1 MTTADENLGHRD
13 DHVSLDGVSL
23 TLGDGT
29 RVTRAAKPLGTG
41 GQGSVWRLNERADL
55 AAKIYDRVPDG
66 AQLRRLTAMLR
77 ADPLAGERLAPGQP
91 PMLVWP
97 VDLIEAGGSPVGYGM
112 PYLDPAAHTQ
122 LSGLLQ
128 KGVRLRRFGGRAHWK
143 FLLAVASNLAYMTA
157 ELHQQGFVV
166 GDLSSAN
173 AVVDRNGFVTFLDCD
188 SFAFTDTLTGESFGC
203 EVFTDDYASPER
215 QRGEPP
221 TRQADDF
228 ALAVLVYQ
236 LLTGGNHPFDG
247 APLYGAAEATRKD
260 NIASGTSFL
269 VEPGRVKV
277 PAQLLAPE
285 VLPPRLVELA
295 RRTFGPG
302 MRDPRRRPSSA
313 VWLDALD
320 EARDAV
326 VQCANVPE
334 HHYGGHLTACP
345 WCGRRSAGQ
354 PDPFVAGPGR
364 NSGAGGAAGASA
376 GTKDSASVPLG
387 SVPRPGRSPG
397 SGTASGSGTPPSSG
411 TRAGSGTRAAS
422 GTRAG
427 SGTSAGAGASGAS
440 RASGAAA
447 GPSAGAPTAG
457 AAPSGGSAGT
467 SVPPPPSGTSPTAP
481 HPPGTA
487 PSGDEPAATPAT
499 KPLTNGEI
507 ALGCVALLILVGIV
521 AAVIWGVVAL
531 VQALWP

>member
-1 MTTADENLGHRD
+1 MTTADENRGHRD
-13 DHVSLDGVSL
+13 DHLSLDGLSL
-23 TLGDGT
+23 ALGDGT
-29 RVTRAAKPLGTG
+29 RVTRVAKPLGTG

-55 AAKIYDRVPDG
+55 AAKIYNRTPDG

-97 VDLIEAGGSPVGYGM
+97 VDTIEAGGSPIGYGM

-128 KGVRLRRFGGRAHWK
+128 KPVRLRRFEGRAHWK

-188 SFAFTDTLTGESFGC
+188 SFAFTDALTGESFGC

-221 TRQADDF
+221 TRHADDF

-236 LLTGGNHPFDG
+236 LITGGNHPFDG

-260 NIASGTSFL
+260 NIMSGTSFL
-269 VEPGRVKV
+269 VEPDRVRV
-277 PAQLLAPE
+277 PAQLLPPE

-302 MRDPRRRPSSA
+302 IRDPRRRPSSA

-320 EARDAV
+320 DARESV
-326 VQCANVPE
+326 VQCADAAD
-334 HHYGGHLTACP
+334 HHYAGHLTACP

-364 NSGAGGAAGASA
+364 STGAGAPAGASA
-376 GTKDSASVPLG
+376 GTKDSVFVPLG
-387 SVPRPGRSPG
+387 SVPRPAAP
-397 SGTASGSGTPPSSG
+397 SGSGAPAGPGTPSG
-411 TRAGSGTRAAS
+411 ASARPGAS
-422 GTRAG
+422 GTPRT
-427 SGTSAGAGASGAS
+427 SGTSRTS
-440 RASGAAA
+440 
-447 GPSAGAPTAG
+447 GPSAGPSTSAPPGGTAPPG
-457 AAPSGGSAGT
+457 GGSKA
-467 SVPPPPSGTSPTAP
+467 SVPPPRTATP
-481 HPPGTA
+481 QTGSNPPG
-487 PSGDEPAATPAT
+487 PVPQGVEPAAVPET
-499 KPLTNGEI
+499 KPLTKGEI
-507 ALGCVALLILVGIV
+507 ALGCAALLILGGIV
-521 AAVIWGVVAL
+521 AALIWGVYAL
-531 VQALWP
+531 VQTIWP

>member
-1 MTTADENLGHRD
+1 MTTADENRGHRD

-23 TLGDGT
+23 ALGDGT

-55 AAKIYDRVPDG
+55 AAKIYNRVPDG

-128 KGVRLRRFGGRAHWK
+128 KPVRLRRFEGRAHWK

-188 SFAFTDTLTGESFGC
+188 SFAFTDALTGESFGC

-247 APLYGAAEATRKD
+247 APLYGAPEATRKD

-269 VEPGRVKV
+269 VEPGRVRT

-326 VQCANVPE
+326 VQCGDVPDH

-364 NSGAGGAAGASA
+364 SSGAGGAAGASA
-376 GTKDSASVPLG
+376 GAKESASVPHG
-387 SVPRPGRSPG
+387 SVPRPGPPPG
-397 SGTASGSGTPPSSG
+397 SGAP
-411 TRAGSGTRAAS
+411 
-422 GTRAG
+422 
-427 SGTSAGAGASGAS
+427 AGAGAPGTPRTSRTASTSRTTGTS
-440 RASGAAA
+440 RASGASA
-447 GPSAGAPTAG
+447 GPAASVPTAG
-457 AAPSGGSAGT
+457 PAPSGGSAGA
-467 SVPPPPSGTSPTAP
+467 SVPPPRPGTPPTATNP
-481 HPPGTA
+481 YSA
-487 PSGDEPAATPAT
+487 ASSGDEPATPAT
-499 KPLTNGEI
+499 KPLSRGET
-507 ALGCVALLILVGIV
+507 ALGCVALLVLVGIV
-521 AAVIWGVVAL
+521 GAVIWGVIAL
-531 VQALWP
+531 VQAVWP

>member
-1 MTTADENLGHRD
+1 MTTADENREHI
-13 DHVSLDGVSL
+13 SLDGLSL
-23 TLGDGT
+23 ALGDGT
-29 RVTRAAKPLGTG
+29 RVTRVPKPLGMG

-55 AAKIYDRVPDG
+55 AAKIYDRIPDG

-97 VDLIEAGGSPVGYGM
+97 VDTIEAAGSAIGYGM

-128 KGVRLRRFGGRAHWK
+128 KPVRLRRFEGRAHWK

-173 AVVDRNGFVTFLDCD
+173 AVVDGNGYVTFLDCD
-188 SFAFTDTLTGESFGC
+188 SFAFTDKLTGESFGC

-236 LLTGGNHPFDG
+236 LVTGGNHPFDG
-247 APLYGAAEATRKD
+247 APLYGAPEATRKD
-260 NIASGTSFL
+260 NIVSGTSFL
-269 VEPGRVKV
+269 VDPDRVRV

-320 EARDAV
+320 EARETV
-326 VQCANVPE
+326 VQCADVPD

-345 WCGRRSAGQ
+345 WCGRRAAGQ
-354 PDPFVAGPGR
+354 PDPFVAGPRR
-364 NSGAGGAAGASA
+364 NSGAGGAAGAKESVF
-376 GTKDSASVPLG
+376 VPLG
-387 SVPRPGRSPG
+387 SVPRPGGP
-397 SGTASGSGTPPSSG
+397 
-411 TRAGSGTRAAS
+411 AGSGAPAAS
-422 GTRAG
+422 GASARP
-427 SGTSAGAGASGAS
+427 GTSARPGASGAS
-440 RASGAAA
+440 RASGASS
-447 GPSAGAPTAG
+447 GPSASVPTAG
-457 AAPSGGSAGT
+457 PAPSGGSAGA
-467 SVPPPPSGTSPTAP
+467 SVPPPRSGTPPTAP
-481 HPPGTA
+481 N
-487 PSGDEPAATPAT
+487 PSGATPSGGGEPAAAT
-499 KPLTNGEI
+499 KPLTKGEI
-507 ALGCVALLILVGIV
+507 ALGCAAVLILGGIV
-521 AAVIWGVVAL
+521 AALIWGVYAL
-531 VQALWP
+531 VQAIWP